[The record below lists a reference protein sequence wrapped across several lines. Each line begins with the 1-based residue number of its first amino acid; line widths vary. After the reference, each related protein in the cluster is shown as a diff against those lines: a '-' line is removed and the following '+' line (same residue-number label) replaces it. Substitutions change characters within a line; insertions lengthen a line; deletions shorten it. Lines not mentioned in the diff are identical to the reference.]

1 MTQLLHNPR
10 CGKSRTCLLRFETEN
25 KDFEIREY
33 LKNPLTEQEI
43 EILLKKMNCKPI
55 EIVRTKESVW
65 IDNFKDKTLTDK
77 QIIEALIT
85 YPILMERP
93 IVIKENTAFIARTPE
108 SLEML

>member
-43 EILLKKMNCKPI
+43 EALLKKMNCKPI

-65 IDNFKDKTLTDK
+65 IENFKDKTLTDK
-77 QIIEALIT
+77 QIIQALVS